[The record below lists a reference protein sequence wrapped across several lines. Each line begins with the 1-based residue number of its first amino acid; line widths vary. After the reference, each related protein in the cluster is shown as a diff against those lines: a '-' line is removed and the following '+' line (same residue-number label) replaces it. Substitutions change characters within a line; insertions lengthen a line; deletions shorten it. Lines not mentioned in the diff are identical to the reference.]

1 MINSMNIMTKTK
13 ETITIKEILRDNYD
27 RFKKEIWYRV
37 QKDMRNHIDANLRC
51 ISKNDIFNIDA
62 TSGMSYILL
71 GDQTIDQCIK
81 GDKLHIY

>member
-1 MINSMNIMTKTK
+1 MNIMTKTK

-27 RFKKEIWYRV
+27 RFKKDMWYRV
-37 QKDMRNHIDANLRC
+37 LKDIRSHIDANLRC